1 MCLRYKK
8 LLLLFFFCSLSW
20 IGFSETQCYFIP
32 SSDWKLADPKTL
44 SKRTIIGFIDT
55 KKSGF
60 CPSINLTQE
69 KVSIPLKEYLE
80 VVRKK
85 CLEKKQAWKSL
96 GTIETRSGKAAL
108 AAIDAKTKFGEAR
121 LLQAI
126 LIHKKIAFILTA
138 CSLKKDFAHNMG
150 IFKEM
155 IHSMTITEDLFS
167 AIKEE
172 QKRIVLQEAWKK
184 KINNIES
191 QEFARLV
198 LEDFVSLGACWQI
211 LMLRK
216 GVSHE

>member
-1 MCLRYKK
+1 MFRYKK
-8 LLLLFFFCSLSW
+8 LLLLFFFCSFFQ
-20 IGFSETQCYFIP
+20 IAFAQEECYFLP
-32 SSDWKLADPKTL
+32 ASDWKLNDPKTL
-44 SKRTIIGFIDT
+44 SKRTIIGFIGT

-60 CPSINLTQE
+60 SPSINLTKE
-69 KVSIPLKEYLE
+69 TVSIPLKEYLE

-85 CLEKKQAWKSL
+85 CLEKKQSWKSL

-108 AAIDAKTKFGEAR
+108 VAIETKTKFGEAR

-126 LIHKKIAFILTA
+126 LLHKKNAFILTA
-138 CSLKKDFAHNMG
+138 CSLKKDFAQYMG

-155 IHSMTITEDLFS
+155 IHSMTITNDFFS

-172 QKRIVLQEAWKK
+172 SKRIVLQEAWKK

-198 LEDFVSLGACWQI
+198 LEEFTSLGACWQI